1 MLASVEVTAPSP
13 VVSEAR
19 KFGSLAEIARLINS
33 SSDLPAVLNRIVFA
47 VCQHSSWGSCG
58 IMGVNRKAQLSELV
72 VRFDPY
78 LDQIANPPTSWKL
91 QESATMRVI
100 ETNRPVIIE
109 DAQVCDEFLS
119 YKEDSRLRGYRTVV
133 IMPLG
138 STDQVGRE
146 MTIAVHSR
154 EIVAVSESELAF
166 LVTVAQLASIA
177 VEKAKRVQLE
187 QDLAQRLRQTIE
199 ISSLLM
205 ERVLAEGSMDA
216 VVEVVAAVVPY
227 PLIIADFAAGTFSV
241 RRCPVPKLMGE
252 LEWKRLVGGELAP
265 RITELV
271 RSGAASGFNASQP
284 LIMEHATGSAT
295 LQPVVEPL
303 RVHNDT
309 VGGLLIF
316 PSGDGIDDLDA
327 MIVQAAKLALNVQLM
342 RDYVRFR
349 SEAGS
354 LAEVFKTLLAGAP
367 RHPGEL
373 LARAQ
378 RLGVSLPG
386 PARLIKI
393 GFANDGWDASEP
405 PGSGLHLSLA
415 RAVADLRPGAAVVI
429 VDDDLIVF
437 APANPKEEPAQW
449 NRFVSRMLTAVES
462 HAGARP
468 IAAESSLCRRLSDYR
483 EARAECGRVMRL
495 ARMFGKSG
503 QLSQADFGPFA
514 VLLSA
519 VDEPSAR
526 DFVRHMLGAI
536 EEYDERH
543 GGDLL
548 HTLMEFVRDGCRY
561 QACADRLGI
570 HVSTLRYR
578 LQRLQELFGVNFEEP
593 DSLFGLSLALRLRE
607 LSAPARIQRAKHV
620 P

>member
-1 MLASVEVTAPSP
+1 MMGSIETKLAKQPSP
-13 VVSEAR
+13 TPTSEAR

-72 VRFDPY
+72 ARFDPF
-78 LDQIANPPTSWKL
+78 LKQIPNPPTSWKL

-109 DAQVCDEFLS
+109 DAQICDEFLS

-138 STDQVGRE
+138 STDQLGRE

-154 EIVAVSESELAF
+154 QVVTVSESELAF

-177 VEKAKRVQLE
+177 VEKAKRVQFE

-216 VVEVVAAVVPY
+216 VVEVVAAVVPH
-227 PLIIADFAAGTFSV
+227 PLIIADFAAGTSSV

-252 LEWKRLVGGELAP
+252 LDWKRLVGGELAP
-265 RITELV
+265 QIVELV
-271 RSGAASGFNASQP
+271 RSAATSGFRTSQP
-284 LIMEHATGSAT
+284 LIIERTAGTAT

-303 RVHNDT
+303 RVHNQI

-316 PSGDGIDDLDA
+316 PTGDGLDDLDA
-327 MIVQAAKLALNVQLM
+327 MVAQAAKLALNVQLM

-354 LAEVFKTLLAGAP
+354 LAEVFKTLFAGAP

-378 RLGVSLPG
+378 RLGISLPG
-386 PARLIKI
+386 PARLITI
-393 GFANDGWDASEP
+393 GFPNDAWEASEP
-405 PGSGLHLSLA
+405 PNSGLHLSLA
-415 RAVADLRPGAAVVI
+415 RAVADLRPGAAAVI

-437 APANPKEEPAQW
+437 APANPKEESAQW
-449 NRFVSRMLTAVES
+449 KRFVSRMLTTVES

-468 IAAESSLCRRLSDYR
+468 IAAESRLCRRLSDYR
-483 EARAECGRVMRL
+483 EARIECGRVMTL
-495 ARMFGKSG
+495 ARMFGKTG
-503 QLSQADFGPFA
+503 PLSQADFGPFA

-519 VDEPSAR
+519 VDQPSAR

-536 EEYDERH
+536 EDHDARNCGE
-543 GGDLL
+543 LL
-548 HTLMEFVRDGCRY
+548 HTLTEFVRDGCRY
-561 QACADRLGI
+561 QSCADRLGI

-578 LQRLQELFGVNFEEP
+578 LHRLQEQFGVDFEHP
-593 DSLFGLSLALRLRE
+593 DSLFGLALALRLHE
-607 LSAPARIQRAKHV
+607 LARKPKAHQD
-620 P
+620 